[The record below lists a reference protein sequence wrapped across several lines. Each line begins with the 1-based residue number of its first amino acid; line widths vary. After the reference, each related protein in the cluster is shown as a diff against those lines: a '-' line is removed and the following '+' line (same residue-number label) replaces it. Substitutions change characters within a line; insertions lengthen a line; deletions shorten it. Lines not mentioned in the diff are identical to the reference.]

1 MKLLYVWI
9 EEFRN
14 IHQQGFAVDNEYTI
28 SFSKPDGQYYKI
40 LDSDGRTVV
49 GPFRPDFYRKV
60 YFRNFSFSKNS
71 QYQGTNNIS
80 LVQSITALVGE
91 NASGKTTILEC
102 IYRRADQDDFNNKDQ
117 RYYCLTF
124 LDEKRH
130 CLVIRTKDVWL
141 TNFECSKVD
150 SRRNKGYDEYTIPLT
165 EQAVPDIQA
174 DKDIT
179 VMVSAYQDYREE
191 TEWAYFSLGT
201 TAYPINLS
209 NRTIRH
215 DFLSIF
221 DFLCAFPALGGEE
234 NSIIFYL
241 RDSKKG
247 NVPSHFLKEGIT
259 PEEYKKYFILKLA
272 QLLFAKLRNYLYHPQ
287 PQFSMS
293 GKQLNQ
299 ISETMVAEDKALAEQ
314 LSFLN
319 FPYPDRDGNSLI
331 SMRLG
336 DIPKDKIAETINI
349 FRQST
354 FLDSGKSAYDDYLD
368 CLEQLFTCLYQ
379 TDVTYFTGFYRLS
392 LPFHAEL
399 RDLIKSMSQSLHS
412 DTLLNEGWTE
422 AIEVDLEW
430 LSTGEYQRALLF
442 SGLYD
447 VFNSKMAGK
456 SNAENLI
463 LLFDEPEVHMHPE
476 AGRKFIENL
485 TIALKEFQK
494 HGLINRCQLILA
506 THSPFIIQQLANYNS
521 GIELVEKKNGYITWQ
536 NFNKLNQLSIT
547 TPGHYSFNL
556 VMYSVFG
563 VPTIELHI
571 ELYGYIQEKASKKS
585 IADCDSYIA
594 NHALYNST
602 VHSRPDKYGRTQ
614 YKTLSTYIRNA
625 IDHPSSNRKYS
636 DAELKLSIELLIE
649 ICKEL
654 NCSNFGELL

>member
-28 SFSKPDGQYYKI
+28 SFCKPDEQHYRF
-40 LDSDGRTVV
+40 LDSDGHTVV
-49 GPFRPDFYRKV
+49 GAFRPNFCRKV
-60 YFRNFSFSKNS
+60 YFREFSFSKNS
-71 QYQGTNNIS
+71 KYKRNNAS
-80 LVQSITALVGE
+80 LVQSVTALVGE

-102 IYRRADQDDFNNKDQ
+102 IYRRADQSDFNNKDQ
-117 RYYCLTF
+117 RYYCLVF
-124 LDEKRH
+124 LDEDRH

-141 TNFECSKVD
+141 TNFECAKRD
-150 SRRNKGYDEYTIPLT
+150 LRQNKGYDEYTIPLT
-165 EQAVPDIQA
+165 EQSVPDVQA

-191 TEWAYFSLGT
+191 TEWAYSSLGT

-221 DFLCAFPALGGEE
+221 DFLCAFPALGGKE

-241 RDSKKG
+241 RDSKKD
-247 NVPSHFLKEGIT
+247 NEPRHFLKEGT
-259 PEEYKKYFILKLA
+259 TSEEYKKYFILKLA

-299 ISETMVAEDKALAEQ
+299 ISEAMVDEDKILAEQ

-331 SMRLG
+331 SIRLE
-336 DIPKDKIAETINI
+336 DIPEAKIAETINI
-349 FRQST
+349 LRQST
-354 FLDSGKSAYDDYLD
+354 FLNSGKSSYDDYLD

-379 TDVTYFTGFYRLS
+379 TDATYFTGFYRLS
-392 LPFHAEL
+392 LPFRAEL
-399 RDLIKSMSQSLHS
+399 RDLIEAMSRSLRF
-412 DTLLNEGWTE
+412 DILNGNWTE
-422 AIEVDLEW
+422 AIEVDIEW
-430 LSTGEYQRALLF
+430 LSAGEYQRALLF

-447 VFNSKMAGK
+447 VFNSKMAGG
-456 SNAENLI
+456 SNADNLI

-485 TIALKEFQK
+485 TIALKEFQE
-494 HGLINRCQLILA
+494 HGIVKRCQLILA
-506 THSPFIIQQLANYNS
+506 THSPFIIQQLADYNS
-521 GIELVEKKNGYITWQ
+521 GIELVEKKDGYIAWQ

-556 VMYSVFG
+556 VMYSVFN

-571 ELYGYIQEKASKKS
+571 ELYGYIQKKTGKER
-585 IADCDSYIA
+585 IAACDSYLA
-594 NHALYNST
+594 EHSSYNLAI
-602 VHSRPDKYGRTQ
+602 HSKPDKHGKTR
-614 YKTLSTYIRNA
+614 YKTLPTYIRNA
-625 IDHPSSNRKYS
+625 IDHPDSKRKYTG
-636 DAELKLSIELLIE
+636 EEFRRSIDLLIE

-654 NCSNFGELL
+654 NGERSD